1 LIPVAASLAA
11 CIILAVGVF
20 LAASKAAF
28 SAASYSFLT
37 LAASSLSS
45 SATLASYSFYASS
58 NYFFF
63 LSDASCFSCANFSP
77 AVACSI
83 IAPKIPLL

>member
-1 LIPVAASLAA
+1 VAASFAA

-28 SAASYSFLT
+28 SASSYSFLS

-45 SATLASYSFYASS
+45 Y
-58 NYFFF
+58 
-63 LSDASCFSCANFSP
+63 
-77 AVACSI
+77 
-83 IAPKIPLL
+83 